1 MMTGLLPPA
10 MADPFSHRRRAL
22 LLLAADAVLL
32 FAYAATLI
40 WPVSQTKYAD
50 LWGSIEST
58 FIADGRFLAEHWPRP
73 LWQPNWYCGT
83 RFNYIYPPA
92 IRYGTA
98 ALTKYYPMPPVRA
111 YHIYISILYAFGIVG
126 VYLLARLGSGSRL
139 AGWMA
144 ALGAAWLSPI
154 HLLAAELRDDTADY
168 VTQRLKSLVLYGE
181 GPHISS
187 LAILPVALLAAWIAL
202 RRRSGRAA
210 AAAAL
215 GAALVVSHNFYGAT
229 ALAMAFP
236 FVVWSV
242 WITARDRS
250 VWWRAALIAVL
261 AYGLTAWWL
270 GPSYLRVTL
279 RNLRLVAEPGNWW
292 SPVLAVLYLLVFG
305 AATWHWARGR
315 PERAYAVFL
324 TGALGYFS
332 LDCLGNRFFHYRI
345 AGEPTRLFP
354 EWDLLVALAGAEILR
369 RIAQGSR
376 RRTALALLL
385 FVAVCWPAKNY
396 IFHPWRLFTRDDH
409 YQDRVE
415 YRMQDWVHRNAPHAR
430 MAAAGSVRF
439 WYNAWQDLPQLGGG
453 SEQGVSN
460 LYTVIAQYRILQE
473 PEPDLPILFAQAF
486 GVDGFIVN
494 GRDSEEMYHDWV
506 KPEQFAGKLKVL
518 YDDGRGSVIY
528 EIPRRYR
535 SLARVVDKDALL
547 ALPEM
552 PSEGDNDTVRAY
564 AALLEQGPEVPTA
577 TRWLDTATLEIDAP
591 VSVGQA
597 VAVQISY
604 DPQWRAFADGRPAPV
619 RRDVT
624 GQTVVEAPAG
634 TRRIRLEFAAPLEDR
649 IGAGVSLLAAG
660 IVLALLARRRREAAA

>member
-1 MMTGLLPPA
+1 
-10 MADPFSHRRRAL
+10 MAAFPSTRRRAL

-73 LWQPNWYCGT
+73 LWQPNWYGGT

-111 YHIYISILYAFGIVG
+111 YHIYISILYACGIVG
-126 VYLLARLGSGSRL
+126 VYLFARLGSGSRL

-144 ALGAAWLSPI
+144 ALGTAWLSPI
-154 HLLAAELRDDTADY
+154 HLLLAELRDDTADY
-168 VTQRLKSLVLYGE
+168 VTQRLKSLVQYGE

-187 LAILPVALLAAWIAL
+187 LAILPVAWIAAWIAL
-202 RRRSGRAA
+202 RDRSPRAA
-210 AAAAL
+210 AVAAL
-215 GAALVVSHNFYGAT
+215 AAALVVSHNFYGAT

-236 FVVWSV
+236 FLVWSV
-242 WITARDRS
+242 WLTSGDRS

-292 SPVLAVLYLLVFG
+292 SPALAILFLLLYG
-305 AATWHWARGR
+305 AASWRWARGR

-324 TGALGYFS
+324 IGALGYFT

-354 EWDLLVALAGAEILR
+354 EWDMLVALAGAEILR
-369 RIAQGSR
+369 RLGQGGR
-376 RRTALALLL
+376 RQAALALVL
-385 FVAVCWPAKNY
+385 FVAVCWPAKKY
-396 IFHPWRLFTRDDH
+396 IFHPWRLFTRDDS

-415 YRMQDWVHRNAPHAR
+415 YRMQDWVHRNVPHAR
-430 MAAAGSVRF
+430 LVAAGSVRF
-439 WYNAWQDLPQLGGG
+439 WYNVWHDLPQLGGG

-460 LYTVIAQYRILQE
+460 LYAVVAQWRILQE
-473 PEPDLPILFAQAF
+473 PEPDLPIVFAQAF

-494 GRDSEEMYHDWV
+494 GPDSGEVYHDWV
-506 KPEQFAGKLKVL
+506 KPDQFAGKLKVL

-535 SLARVVDKDALL
+535 SLARVVDKEALL

-552 PSEGDNDTVRAY
+552 PFEGDNDTVRAY
-564 AALLEQGPEVPTA
+564 AALLEQGPDAPTA
-577 TRWLDTATLEIDAP
+577 TRWLDTETLEIAAP
-591 VSVGQA
+591 VNEGQA

-604 DPQWRAFADGRPAPV
+604 DPQWRASADGTPARV

-634 TRRIRLEFAAPLEDR
+634 TRRIRLEFSTPLEDR
-649 IGAGVSLLAAG
+649 IGAGVSVLAAG

>member
-1 MMTGLLPPA
+1 
-10 MADPFSHRRRAL
+10 MAAFPSTRRRAV

-58 FIADGRFLAEHWPRP
+58 FIADGRFLAAHWPRP
-73 LWQPNWYCGT
+73 LWQPNWYGGT

-98 ALTKYYPMPPVRA
+98 TLTKYYPMPPVRA
-111 YHIYISILYAFGIVG
+111 YHIYVSILYACGIVG

-144 ALGAAWLSPI
+144 ALGTGWLSPV
-154 HLLAAELRDDTADY
+154 HLLVAELRNDTADY
-168 VTQRLKSLVLYGE
+168 VTQRLKSLVQYGE

-187 LAILPVALLAAWIAL
+187 LAILPVAWIAAWIAL
-202 RRRSGRAA
+202 RDRSPRAA
-210 AAAAL
+210 AVAAL

-236 FVVWSV
+236 FLVWSV
-242 WITARDRS
+242 WLTSGDRS

-292 SPVLAVLYLLVFG
+292 SPALAILFLLLYG
-305 AATWHWARGR
+305 AASWRWARGR

-324 TGALGYFS
+324 IGALGYFS

-354 EWDLLVALAGAEILR
+354 EWDMLVALAGAEILR
-369 RIAQGSR
+369 RMGQGSR
-376 RRTALALLL
+376 RRAALALAL
-385 FVAVCWPAKNY
+385 FVAVCWPAKKY
-396 IFHPWRLFTRDDH
+396 IFHPWRLFTRDDS

-415 YRMQDWVHRNAPHAR
+415 YRMQDWVHRNVPHAR
-430 MAAAGSVRF
+430 LVAAGSVRF
-439 WYNAWQDLPQLGGG
+439 WYNVWHDLPQLGGG

-460 LYTVIAQYRILQE
+460 LYAVVAQWRILQE
-473 PEPDLPILFAQAF
+473 PEPDLPIAFAQAF

-494 GRDSEEMYHDWV
+494 GPDSEEVYHDWL
-506 KPEQFAGKLKVL
+506 KPDRFAGKLKVL

-535 SLARVVDKDALL
+535 SLARVVDKKALL

-552 PSEGDNDTVRAY
+552 PLEGDNDTVRAY
-564 AALLEQGPEVPTA
+564 AALLEQGPDAPTA
-577 TRWLDTATLEIDAP
+577 TRWLDPETLEIDAP
-591 VSVGQA
+591 VNEGQA
-597 VAVQISY
+597 VAVQISH
-604 DPQWRAFADGRPAPV
+604 DPQWRASADGTPARV

-634 TRRIRLEFAAPLEDR
+634 TRRIRLEFSTPLEDR
-649 IGAGVSLLAAG
+649 IGAGVSVLAAG
-660 IVLALLARRRREAAA
+660 IVLALLGRRRRGPAA